1 MADMNRDT
9 ALWNSISSKHHSIFR
24 ILYNAA
30 AQCDPHTAGD
40 LLCTAAERDDT
51 TVMKELLKQG
61 LDVDSKDRH
70 GKTAIQ
76 IALAKNNVEMVKLLV
91 GNGADVMNAKTNEF
105 PPAAL
110 SEILQGREVGH
121 RITVADAGING
132 VVLARHEGDQQCPR
146 HVCPRVSIYRGN
158 PVVRRET
165 GCVEAGRLIRLPA
178 SMEELKNIAGTY
190 VLMSAAQSLY

>member
-76 IALAKNNVEMVKLLV
+76 IAMAKNNVEMVKLLV
-91 GNGADVMNAKTNEF
+91 GDGADVMNAKTHEF
-105 PPAAL
+105 PPTTL
-110 SEILQGREVGH
+110 NEILQRREVGH
-121 RITVADAGING
+121 RITVTDAGING
-132 VVLARHEGDQQCPR
+132 VVLTRHEGDHQCPG
-146 HVCPRVSIYRGN
+146 HFCPRVSIYRGN

-178 SMEELKNIAGTY
+178 SMEELKNIAGTS
-190 VLMSAAQSLY
+190 VLMIDTQSLY

>member
-76 IALAKNNVEMVKLLV
+76 IAMAKNNVEMVKLLV
-91 GNGADVMNAKTNEF
+91 GDGADVMNAKTHEF
-105 PPAAL
+105 PPTTL
-110 SEILQGREVGH
+110 NEILQRREVGH
-121 RITVADAGING
+121 RITVTDAGING
-132 VVLARHEGDQQCPR
+132 VVLARHEGDHQCPG

-190 VLMSAAQSLY
+190 VLMIDAQSLY